1 MVKPL
6 PRLLIVDD
14 DRDLATMLLEI
25 LELEGYS
32 VEVAVDGESALQKV
46 DALPP
51 DLLILDVML
60 PGMNGF
66 EVLKR
71 LRQRYDLPVIMLTA
85 RGEDSERIQGLTS
98 GADDYI
104 PKPFNPVELAARIHN
119 VLRRS
124 IPADKPAEKLIAGA
138 ITLDCKRRELL
149 LNGAEV
155 KLTAAE
161 LRVIEQLMQRSG
173 EVLSRA
179 HLTELALDRP
189 LEAYDRSIDTLISK
203 LRKKLSAAGFE
214 GNCIRSLRG
223 HGYVFDMDADS
234 SAYN

>member
-1 MVKPL
+1 MVNPTL
-6 PRLLIVDD
+6 RLLIVDD
-14 DRDLATMLLEI
+14 DRELATMLLEI

-32 VEVAVDGESALQKV
+32 VDIAADGETALQKISV
-46 DALPP
+46 APP

-60 PGMNGF
+60 PGIDGF
-66 EVLKR
+66 EVLSR
-71 LRQRYDLPVIMLTA
+71 LRHNYDLPVIMLTA
-85 RGEDSERIQGLTS
+85 RGEESERIHGLTS

-124 IPADKPAEKLIAGA
+124 NPTEQPPEIFTAGS
-138 ITLDCKRRELL
+138 ITLDRKRRELL
-149 LNGAEV
+149 LNGVEV

-161 LRVIEQLMQRSG
+161 LRVMEQLMQRSG

-203 LRKKLSAAGFE
+203 LRKKLADAGLE
-214 GNCIRSLRG
+214 GNCVRSLRG
-223 HGYVFDMDADS
+223 HGYVFDMDTETE
-234 SAYN
+234 

>member
-1 MVKPL
+1 MREPL
-6 PRLLIVDD
+6 PSLLIIDD
-14 DRDLATMLLEI
+14 DRDLAGMLVEI

-32 VEVAVDGESALQKV
+32 VAVAADGESGLQQI
-46 DALPP
+46 AANSP

-60 PGMNGF
+60 PGIDGF
-66 EVLKR
+66 EVLQR
-71 LRQRYDLPVIMLTA
+71 LRRDYDLPVIMLTA
-85 RGEDSERIQGLTS
+85 RGDESERIHGLTS

-119 VLRRS
+119 VLRRAAPKQ
-124 IPADKPAEKLIAGA
+124 PAPEKLLAGA
-138 ITLDCKRRELL
+138 ITLDRKRRKLFV
-149 LNGAEV
+149 GRTEV

-161 LRVIEQLMQRSG
+161 LRVLEQLMQRSG

-203 LRKKLSAAGFE
+203 LRKKLAEAGLQ
-214 GNCIRSLRG
+214 GNCVRSLRG
-223 HGYVFDMDADS
+223 HGYVFDMDTDEP
-234 SAYN
+234 